1 MFSRKFDDVV
11 ICGCLHSAEFM
22 SFHWLGT
29 EVGVR
34 CVRDYFDLENDF
46 YLRQAYMIIVFL
58 NSETAL
64 TTLVDVSSALA
75 STWVDLIE

>member
-1 MFSRKFDDVV
+1 MWLAQFITPKTNELSKDWADFHTFMFSRKFDDVV

-46 YLRQAYMIIVFL
+46 YLRQA
-58 NSETAL
+58 
-64 TTLVDVSSALA
+64 
-75 STWVDLIE
+75 